1 MQKDKVRT
9 AVDRERDDIT
19 LKQLEVN
26 VMKARLDLRDL
37 ELQYT
42 EFRDKLEV
50 QRIMEDD
57 AYNRYNVMPTLDPPD
72 AQATNVAPPPPE
84 NIQELYTT
92 ISARLSTIA
101 ESGIPHG
108 LCMIPVTPPGFKTLV
123 PLPFN
128 EDILKP
134 EGHVGHRHKGLEYSI
149 KDNPGSYVSD
159 INSKEIDD
167 FLQTVTLGKDQPSA
181 NTEVPWN
188 DADNKEL
195 VGLYTTVSPT
205 PIPVPLPEI
214 AYQPSA
220 NGENI

>member
-26 VMKARLDLRDL
+26 IMKARLDLRDL

-134 EGHVGHRHKGLEYSI
+134 EGHVGHRHKGISYTARLEPIEGGYRI
-149 KDNPGSYVSD
+149 PIINDN
-159 INSKEIDD
+159 ID
-167 FLQTVTLGKDQPSA
+167 TLTLENDQPSA
-181 NTEVPWN
+181 NEEN
-188 DADNKEL
+188 HGK
-195 VGLYTTVSPT
+195 TVYGF
-205 PIPVPLPEI
+205 I
-214 AYQPSA
+214 Y
-220 NGENI
+220 

>member
-1 MQKDKVRT
+1 MARKDGGNNMQKDKVRT

-26 VMKARLDLRDL
+26 IMKARLDLRDL

-134 EGHVGHRHKGLEYSI
+134 EGSVGHRHKGISYTARDIYGSIPCECPSSVKCTCNNDFFGLEPIEGGYRI
-149 KDNPGSYVSD
+149 PIINDN
-159 INSKEIDD
+159 ID
-167 FLQTVTLGKDQPSA
+167 TL
-181 NTEVPWN
+181 TLEN
-188 DADNKEL
+188 D
-195 VGLYTTVSPT
+195 
-205 PIPVPLPEI
+205 
-214 AYQPSA
+214 QPSA